1 MQKVMSFLKSGAF
14 WAGFAA
20 GVIAATAFSKLR
32 KPAKIVASKIPGNDV
47 AAA

>member
-1 MQKVMSFLKSGAF
+1 MQKVMSFLKSGQF

-20 GVIAATAFSKLR
+20 GVIAATAFSGLR
-32 KPAKIVASKIPGNDV
+32 KLAKPVASKLPKND